1 MGPKIPSDCFHR
13 VVVRKSGRVQA
24 LVVIST
30 TSIGKGENT
39 MNKLHRI
46 LLGILFALSLPGCV
60 VYEPVGV
67 QSTVPASFDRSWNAA
82 LTAAQDAGIA
92 VSVADRN
99 SGRIYGRR
107 NTADVTISVIPQA
120 DGSLRVQFDAK
131 GLAPQD
137 QGLQDR
143 FVQAYNR
150 RMGR

>member
-1 MGPKIPSDCFHR
+1 
-13 VVVRKSGRVQA
+13 
-24 LVVIST
+24 
-30 TSIGKGENT
+30 
-39 MNKLHRI
+39 MNKLRYA
-46 LLGILFALSLPGCV
+46 LLGILFVLSLPGCV
-60 VYEPVGV
+60 VYEPMGV

-82 LTAAQDAGIA
+82 LAAAQDAGIA

-107 NTADVTISVIPQA
+107 NTADVTIGVIPQA
-120 DGSLRVQFDAK
+120 DGSLRVQFDAQ